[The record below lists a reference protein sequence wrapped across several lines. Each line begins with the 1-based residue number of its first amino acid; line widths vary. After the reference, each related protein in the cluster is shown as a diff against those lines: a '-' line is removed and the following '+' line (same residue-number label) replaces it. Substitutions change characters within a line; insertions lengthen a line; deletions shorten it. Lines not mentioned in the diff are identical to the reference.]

1 MYIFGMY
8 ALYLQVLMQEITF
21 SAHRVRMYMMLFAVG
36 VSLFH
41 GVSQEFFFLSIKDTL
56 TAGIPLQLAS
66 AFACTC

>member
-8 ALYLQVLMQEITF
+8 ALYLQVLIQEIAF
-21 SAHRVRMYMMLFAVG
+21 HAHGERMYMMFFAVG

-41 GVSQEFFFLSIKDTL
+41 TVSQEFFFLSIKDAL